1 MVAGSSSDGDPV
13 RYLKA
18 GDDRPQAPIEFCG
31 GFLCSRCV
39 SPFQSVAFTA
49 PSTKSTM
56 TPQSTLRNSLKPARL
71 GFTLIELLVVIS
83 IIGIL
88 ASLTLPAIAKAREAA
103 RSAQCTSNLRQ
114 FGIALLTRASSVPGE
129 QLCSGNFDYG
139 RDGVPTETGW
149 VHDIV
154 SRGAGSVGEML
165 CPSNTATTSKAIEEL
180 MTFSAADLN
189 NSACFPDRRGS
200 LTYTTDTG
208 VVKSNVVRLIAPDS
222 ADPDLGNGSVLGPG
236 QRAAVVNRRAI
247 EQGYNTNYAAT
258 WFLTRSGFTPDS
270 SGNPTAKNASC
281 ARDMRGKNITDGP
294 VRLRNLESAFPP
306 KSIIPLLCD
315 ASPTGVLSVSVG
327 DFDAGTLYATPIVG
341 GPVVHTPG
349 LSVSD
354 GESLQYLR
362 APEFPDGFSR
372 TGVNGWQY
380 TWDFKT
386 RQDYRG
392 IMPVHLGVAKV
403 LMADGSV
410 QSLYDYNNDQYINN
424 GFTINSA
431 SASYWTSNDVEADDT
446 KLASFYSLFSEG
458 PIQ

>member
-1 MVAGSSSDGDPV
+1 MI
-13 RYLKA
+13 
-18 GDDRPQAPIEFCG
+18 PQT
-31 GFLCSRCV
+31 R
-39 SPFQSVAFTA
+39 
-49 PSTKSTM
+49 
-56 TPQSTLRNSLKPARL
+56 LRNSLKPIRS

-114 FGIALLTRASSVPGE
+114 FGIALMTRASSVPGE

-139 RDGVPTETGW
+139 RDGVPTEMGW

-165 CPSNTATTSKAIEEL
+165 CPSNSATTSKAIEEL
-180 MTFSAADLN
+180 MTLSAAELN

-222 ADPDLGNGSVLGPG
+222 ADPNLNSGSVLGPG
-236 QRAAVVNRRAI
+236 PRAEAVNRRVL

-270 SGNPTAKNASC
+270 NGNPTAKDASC
-281 ARDMRGKNITDGP
+281 VRDMRGKNITDGP

-327 DFDAGTLYATPIVG
+327 NFDAGTLYATPIVG

-349 LSVSD
+349 LSVSN
-354 GESLQYLR
+354 GETLQYLR

-403 LMADGSV
+403 SMDLFNRCTITTTTSTSTTGSRSTPPAPLTGPV
-410 QSLYDYNNDQYINN
+410 TTLRQTTRSWRASTHSSQKARFSNSLNR
-424 GFTINSA
+424 
-431 SASYWTSNDVEADDT
+431 W
-446 KLASFYSLFSEG
+446 SFSRLNHFGMPVVPVFPPAFPRSIPQRSFVGAAFSG
-458 PIQ
+458 